1 VARHKG
7 GPGRYPG
14 ITIRPGTERD
24 VPTVKTYKFN
34 ADDAQQ
40 RLLWAT
46 VIESLMKQ
54 HGYVR
59 ITNASITTLYIS
71 VLTSSTAHY
80 TSFIHH
86 SVHISTGKLSNKSV
100 GLGASVPSST
110 VHPSV

>member
-14 ITIRPGTERD
+14 ISIRPGTERD
-24 VPTVKTYKFN
+24 VLTVKTYKFN

-54 HGYVR
+54 HGYIR
-59 ITNASITTLYIS
+59 TTNCKT
-71 VLTSSTAHY
+71 
-80 TSFIHH
+80 FHH
-86 SVHISTGKLSNKSV
+86 SAHITILARSLVARSWHCNFQLPCCDSSCATVDVTCKLS
-100 GLGASVPSST
+100 
-110 VHPSV
+110 

>member
-1 VARHKG
+1 MGRHKG

-14 ITIRPGTERD
+14 ISIRPGTERD
-24 VPTVKTYKFN
+24 VLTLKTYKFN

-59 ITNASITTLYIS
+59 TTNAHHPVQLHVCMRTIV
-71 VLTSSTAHY
+71 VLTLRLTLATAQW
-80 TSFIHH
+80 
-86 SVHISTGKLSNKSV
+86 
-100 GLGASVPSST
+100 
-110 VHPSV
+110 